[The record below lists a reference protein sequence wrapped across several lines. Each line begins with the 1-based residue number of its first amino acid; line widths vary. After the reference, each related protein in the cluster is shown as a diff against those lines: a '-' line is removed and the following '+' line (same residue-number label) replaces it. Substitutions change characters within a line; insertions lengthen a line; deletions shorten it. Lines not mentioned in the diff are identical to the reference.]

1 MNKSQ
6 VDEIVEKIA
15 PSFRDTRTKE
25 DKMAEVNAILRMVA
39 EKKGC
44 KVSDLEW
51 RKDRFGAIHVRKRD
65 AM

>member
-1 MNKSQ
+1 MIPIIEQK
-6 VDEIVEKIA
+6 
-15 PSFRDTRTKE
+15 PDTRTKE

-51 RKDRFGAIHVRKRD
+51 KRDKYGAIHIRRRNNAVST
-65 AM
+65 